1 MDFLFSSS
9 FLHSQNLNY
18 LSKQFFDAFVHFVS
32 DEKCHPCNDCGEV
45 FRSKVALRRHETY
58 VCKNQN
64 AIFSSLNK
72 DFGSQDSSQDLEG
85 YTSGEE
91 EM

>member
-1 MDFLFSSS
+1 MRMRNDFHEKDFYVIVCL
-9 FLHSQNLNY
+9 
-18 LSKQFFDAFVHFVS
+18 VS